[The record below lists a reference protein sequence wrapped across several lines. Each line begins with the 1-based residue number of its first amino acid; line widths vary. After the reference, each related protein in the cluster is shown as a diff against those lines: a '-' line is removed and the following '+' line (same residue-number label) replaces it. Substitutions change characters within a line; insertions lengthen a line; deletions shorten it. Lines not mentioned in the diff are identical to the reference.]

1 MVGITSYY
9 FNLIELLGEQNDP
22 DSLANKRVILIGEQL
37 QQQLKIGLSKIDKIT
52 QDKLS
57 IRDYEKLTAKS
68 VTNNK
73 PIYNQF
79 RSFFSTSKLVQYM
92 DQVNPLGEL
101 TNKRRLTSLGPGG
114 LNRDTAKFEVRDVH
128 PTHYGKICPIET
140 PEGQNIGLILNFAY
154 YAKVDEHGFIKCP
167 YFRVTNGVVDFSKVV
182 YLNAIQEEGFAF
194 CQSTVKIDANNKIIE
209 KEVTV
214 RKDKR
219 FFVVSSEKVDFMDVT
234 SRQMTSIAASAIPF
248 LESDDAARALMGANM
263 QRQAVPLLLAEAPLV
278 ATGVEADI
286 AKYSSINLISEVE
299 GEVAKVSSQEIH
311 IKESKAGKN
320 KISAINKIYRLK
332 KFVRSNQGTLIN
344 HHPVVRLGQKVK
356 KGELLTNATSFEKGE
371 LALGKN
377 VLVAFT
383 T

>member
-1 MVGITSYY
+1 MADLVGITSYY

-167 YFRVTNGVVDFSKVV
+167 YFKVNKGVVDFSKVV

-194 CQSTVKIDANNKIIE
+194 CQSTVETDENNKILE

-219 FFVVSSEKVDFMDVT
+219 FFVVSSEKVDFMDV
-234 SRQMTSIAASAIPF
+234 SSKQMTSIAAGAIPF

-263 QRQAVPLLLAEAPLV
+263 QRQAVPLLLAEAP
-278 ATGVEADI
+278 
-286 AKYSSINLISEVE
+286 
-299 GEVAKVSSQEIH
+299 
-311 IKESKAGKN
+311 
-320 KISAINKIYRLK
+320 
-332 KFVRSNQGTLIN
+332 
-344 HHPVVRLGQKVK
+344 
-356 KGELLTNATSFEKGE
+356 
-371 LALGKN
+371 
-377 VLVAFT
+377 
-383 T
+383 